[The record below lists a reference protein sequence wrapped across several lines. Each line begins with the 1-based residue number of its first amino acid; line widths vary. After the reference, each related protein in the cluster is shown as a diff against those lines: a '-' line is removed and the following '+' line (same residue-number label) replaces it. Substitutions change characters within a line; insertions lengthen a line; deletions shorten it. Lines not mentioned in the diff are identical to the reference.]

1 MRCIFDTETRSEIDL
16 SDRGL
21 DIYKNHSSTEVTCA
35 TVCLGNFHG
44 TASFIPSSD
53 GREVLEAEMRA
64 LGLNVVSPD
73 FILATLRIAETIVAS
88 NAPFDQGVT
97 AKCLGVDI
105 PKERW
110 SCTQARAMRISL
122 PGSLENGAKVLKLP
136 EGKDKE
142 GNRLSRQLW
151 KPRPTWTKWQNALP
165 HERKKADPGPKWF
178 DDAKRHARNCAYNAA
193 DVRVSALMDAR
204 IPELEPLERE
214 IWLHV
219 WEMREVGIPLDM
231 QMIHGA
237 IQIAEESRRDVTDRI
252 RHYTS
257 GMVQTLQAPG
267 QLVKWAQRYGYE
279 MPSFA
284 KGAVAEALADP
295 RCPEPV
301 RVVALARQEA
311 GKGSVAKYE
320 TASDFVSADGRIR
333 HQIEYAGTAPTQR
346 LAGRA
351 LQPLNLFRPKLEA
364 DKSAALAD
372 IKAGRAL
379 RVPQWKVDYDPERA
393 IAAIRAGDLGALRS
407 LGDPEEIL
415 ADNIRSMIQ
424 APPGKK
430 IVSPDL
436 SAIEARG
443 VFWISGCE
451 GALAAYRRKEDLYCK
466 LGSTIVG
473 FPVNK
478 KDHPEERQLGKVGIL
493 SCGYGAGGPKV
504 AFTNKIDEDIGL
516 RIVQAYRSEYPEVKR
531 TWYELQDAAIEA
543 VRNPGYMVA
552 ACSGRVHFLFDQA
565 LGWLSIRR
573 PSGTWMY
580 LPDAG
585 VDSEGRLFY
594 HSWSAQ
600 FGWQEESIWGG
611 VLINFVVQGFC
622 REIMYEAEMRLA
634 KDSRYELFLQCYDS
648 LSALVPEADAQALCD
663 NMIRE
668 MTTPPEWAPDFPLAA
683 EGKPKDRYS

>member
-1 MRCIFDTETRSEIDL
+1 MRLIYDTETRSEIDL
-16 SDRGL
+16 PERGL
-21 DIYKNHSSTEVTCA
+21 DVYKNHPSTEITCA
-35 TVCLGNFHG
+35 TVATDNFIG
-44 TASFIPSSD
+44 SCSFIPSSD
-53 GREVLEAEMRA
+53 GREALENEMRA

-73 FILATLRIAETIVAS
+73 VIIATLRAADTVVAS

-97 AKCLGVDI
+97 AKCLGLDI
-105 PKERW
+105 PKEKW

-122 PGSLENGAKVLKLP
+122 PGSLENGAKVLGLP

-151 KPRPTWTKWQNALP
+151 KPRPTWTRWQNTPIAQ
-165 HERKKADPGPKWF
+165 RKKPDSGPKWF

-193 DVRVSALMDAR
+193 DVRVSRMMDAR

-219 WEMREVGIPLDM
+219 WRMRETGIPLDLELI
-231 QMIHGA
+231 QGA
-237 IQIAEESRRDVTDRI
+237 ISMAEESRRDVTDRI
-252 RHYTS
+252 RHYT
-257 GMVQTLQAPG
+257 GGIIQTLQAPG
-267 QLVKWAQRYGYE
+267 QLVRWAERYGYH

-295 RCPEPV
+295 ACPEAV

-320 TASDFVSADGRIR
+320 TASDYVSPDGRIR

-372 IKAGRAL
+372 IKAGRTL
-379 RVPQWKVDYDPERA
+379 RVPQWKLDYEPDRA
-393 IAAIRAGDLGALRS
+393 IAAIRKGDLTALRS

-415 ADNIRSMIQ
+415 ADNIRSMIK
-424 APPGKK
+424 APKGKK

-443 VFWISGCE
+443 VFWIANCE
-451 GALAAYRRKEDLYCK
+451 GALQGYRNKEDLYCK

-504 AFTNKIDEDIGL
+504 AFTNKIDEETGL

-531 TWYELQDAAIEA
+531 TWYELQNAAIEA
-543 VRNPGYMVA
+543 IHHPGYVIP
-552 ACSGRVHFLFDQA
+552 ACNDRVNFLFDKA
-565 LGWLSIRR
+565 VGWLSIRR

-585 VDSEGRLFY
+585 VDYEGRLFY
-594 HSWSAQ
+594 HAWHHQ

-634 KDSRYELFLQCYDS
+634 KDPRYELFLQCYDS
-648 LSALVPEADAQALCD
+648 LSALVDEQDAQELCD

-668 MTTPPEWAPDFPLAA
+668 MTTPPLWAPDFPLAA